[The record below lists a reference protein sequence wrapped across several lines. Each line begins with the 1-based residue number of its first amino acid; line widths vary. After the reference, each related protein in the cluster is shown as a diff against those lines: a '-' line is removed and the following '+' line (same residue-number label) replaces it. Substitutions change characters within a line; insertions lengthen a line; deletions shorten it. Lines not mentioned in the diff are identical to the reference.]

1 MARTTRFENRDETT
15 RRRNVLLPMLSL
27 NVSLYF
33 HPRLNC
39 MTVLPLVIPL
49 NLSFSRQNHEKILN
63 YTVIDLIQ
71 TEIRCLFTF
80 SRFVHIR
87 LYQN

>member
-1 MARTTRFENRDETT
+1 
-15 RRRNVLLPMLSL
+15 MLSL

-39 MTVLPLVIPL
+39 MTGLTLMIPL
-49 NLSFSRQNHEKILN
+49 NLTFSRQNHENLLN
-63 YTVIDLIQ
+63 YTVKNLIQ

-80 SRFVHIR
+80 SRFVPIR

>member
-39 MTVLPLVIPL
+39 MTGLTLMIPL
-49 NLSFSRQNHEKILN
+49 NLTFSRQNHENLLN
-63 YTVIDLIQ
+63 YLDLIQ

-80 SRFVHIR
+80 SRFVLIR